1 MTTRSGA
8 TRTRVQGAALVGAFV
23 GMLLSVVHL
32 YALGAFVQPMESDLG
47 WSRSQISFG
56 FTALTVVVALLNPV
70 AGAALDR
77 FGSRRVASVG
87 VPLYVLAFSLL
98 PVATFTP
105 AAWWACWGL
114 LGVTSCLIGPAVWT
128 RAVAGVF
135 TKNRGLAVATA
146 LCGMSVSSFLVPLSA
161 NSLINRYGW
170 RQSFVLLA
178 LAYGGVCFLTS
189 FLLPSH
195 ARAQGADA
203 DGASTRREARELMVS
218 APFVRL
224 TFGATTFS
232 LISTAFIT
240 SAIPMLTSGGVTRDV
255 AAAIAATMGI
265 TGVIGRLSSGFL
277 IDRLEPRF
285 VSAAAMM
292 LPILAAILLLLAPG
306 SAPVATVAMLLF
318 GLALG
323 AEFDT
328 FAVMMSRLFDLKYF
342 GILFATLV
350 SGTAVAGALGPVG
363 ASLIYDMTGSY
374 MLMLEGVIPVSLI
387 AAALVLAVGPV
398 APVVEPLL
406 AADGASS

>member
-1 MTTRSGA
+1 
-8 TRTRVQGAALVGAFV
+8 VQGSALVGAFV

-56 FTALTVVVALLNPV
+56 FTALTAVVALLNPV

-77 FGSRRVASVG
+77 FGSRRVALVG
-87 VPLYVLAFSLL
+87 VPVYVLVFSLL

-146 LCGMSVSSFLVPLSA
+146 LCGMSVSSFLIPLSA
-161 NSLINRYGW
+161 NHLIKHYGW
-170 RQSFVLLA
+170 QQSFVLLA
-178 LAYGGVCFLTS
+178 LAYGGLCFLTS

-195 ARAQGADA
+195 ARAQGEDA
-203 DGASTRREARELMVS
+203 DGAPNSREARREARGLMVS
-218 APFVRL
+218 APFLRL
-224 TFGATTFS
+224 TFGATAFS

-240 SAIPMLTSGGVTRDV
+240 SAIPMLTSGGVSRDD

-292 LPILAAILLLLAPG
+292 LPILAAILLLMAPG
-306 SAPVATVAMLLF
+306 SAPVATIAMLLF

-342 GILFATLV
+342 GVLFATLV

-363 ASLIYDMTGSY
+363 ASLIYDTTGSY
-374 MLMLEGVIPVSLI
+374 MLMLAGVIPVSLI

-406 AADGASS
+406 AAEGASS